1 MAIYLLG
8 IVRVR
13 DAARWEAGRSGLPLR
28 WVLGGELAGAV
39 TGPQASAPDPVVVAG
54 MLAVI
59 HRTTS
64 LLPVQFGI
72 ALPDDGA
79 VRRLLRVR
87 REEFASSLDRVE
99 GACEMGL
106 RIVLSHL
113 QGPHFVPAPLPQAG
127 EELGVRADR
136 VVAGRQG
143 SRPVSPG
150 DYLVS
155 RRDYYAQR
163 DRRNQST
170 GSATT
175 AYVEALRG
183 SWREWRPLPDATPG
197 IVRMAFLV
205 EGARLP
211 EFHARF
217 QEVRQARA
225 NERSVL
231 LGPWPPYSFV

>member
-1 MAIYLLG
+1 MAIHLLG
-8 IVRVR
+8 IVRAR
-13 DAARWEAGRSGLPLR
+13 DVARWETGRSDMPLR
-28 WVLGGELAGAV
+28 WVVAGELAGAV
-39 TGPQASAPDPVVVAG
+39 VGPQASAPDPVE
-54 MLAVI
+54 LARVQAAI
-59 HRTTS
+59 HQRAA
-64 LLPVQFGI
+64 LLPVQSGV
-72 ALPDDGA
+72 ALPDDAA
-79 VRRLLRVR
+79 VRRLLEAR

-106 RIVLSHL
+106 RIVLPHL
-113 QGPHFVPAPLPQAG
+113 RGPHFVPASALPQAG
-127 EELGVRADR
+127 EGLRADR
-136 VVAGRQG
+136 AGAGRHG

-163 DRRNQST
+163 DRRNQRT

-175 AYVEALRG
+175 AYVEALQG
-183 SWREWRPLPDATPG
+183 SWREWHPLPDAPPG

-205 EGARLP
+205 EGIRLP
-211 EFHARF
+211 EFHVRF

-225 NERSVL
+225 DERSVL